1 MEPQNRRFGLIA
13 AIMLALFGIAPLTNA
28 LENPRLAAVHGSD
41 MLQLMACGFCFGAA
55 FMLLLVW
62 IRLRSE

>member
-1 MEPQNRRFGLIA
+1 
-13 AIMLALFGIAPLTNA
+13 MLALFGIAPLTNA

-55 FMLLLVW
+55 FTLLLVW
-62 IRLRSE
+62 IKLRSE